1 MYRQHF
7 PVIIEQD
14 KDGVYIVSCPTLR
27 GCHSYGHT
35 VEEAVDNITEAIEV
49 CLEEKKQPQEMAMQ
63 FIGVRDVEL
72 TL

>member
-1 MYRQHF
+1 MDRKHF

-14 KDGVYIVSCPTLR
+14 GDGVYVVSCPVIR

-35 VEEAVDNITEAIEV
+35 VDEAVDNIIEAIRV
-49 CLEEKKQPQEMAMQ
+49 CLEEEEISVDTTMQ
-63 FIGVRDVEL
+63 FIGIRDVEL